1 MDTRVTPTQAATEL
15 NMSVLTLRGLMQQGK
30 LDIGFAIKQD
40 GKKKWTYLIY
50 RKKLDRAKKQLIGG

>member
-1 MDTRVTPTQAATEL
+1 MDTRVTPTQAAAEL

-50 RKKLDRAKKQLIGG
+50 RKKLDKAKKQLIGG

>member
-1 MDTRVTPTQAATEL
+1 MDTRVTPTQAAAEL

-50 RKKLDRAKKQLIGG
+50 SKKLDRAKKQLIGG

>member
-1 MDTRVTPTQAATEL
+1 MDTRVTPTQAAAEL